1 MNTQLIIN
9 GLPEKL
15 RLDAWWLS
23 GETSPKPTNVGIP
36 TSDRGGT
43 GIVPPRRYVLILV
56 LCLVAVADW
65 LFWHQKAGAS
75 VAIFAILLS
84 IAMVLARTKKTTY
97 KEWALVLGLAIISN
111 LPMLEQL
118 QPLSLLFSML
128 GVAAIAAWL
137 ALDRLVS
144 WGRTLLVFLNITALG
159 PLRFFGNIGTGLRGV
174 RPQAGLGKQAAS
186 LVLPLAFGVIFIAF
200 FISANPF
207 LERIADAVAGIE
219 FMTPETMARGLFW
232 LIAAALIWP
241 YLNLPM
247 FRIDPLQPRNPLPMP
262 QGLGLVINAAS
273 VRSSL
278 ILFNGI
284 FAVQT
289 GLDALVLSG
298 GMALPEG
305 MSYAAYAH
313 RGAYP
318 LVATA
323 LLAGGF
329 AIGTRRLIM
338 QDRLLRGLV
347 YIWLLQNL
355 FLVLSAAFRLNLY
368 VETYALTYLR
378 VAAFIWM
385 LLVFIGLVLV
395 AVQIARDKSNIWLV
409 SQNLTALMVVLYVSS
424 FANFAPMIAR
434 YNLLHPLSGG
444 RVDAQ
449 YICRLGPLALPVIL
463 AQGAGFCP
471 PHTMP
476 VFTPN
481 KGWRDWGFRNARL
494 AGYLEAIA
502 NAEAP

>member
-1 MNTQLIIN
+1 MNTHLTIH

-23 GETSPKPTNVGIP
+23 GASAGVA
-36 TSDRGGT
+36 
-43 GIVPPRRYVLILV
+43 PPRRYILLFV
-56 LCLVAVADW
+56 LCLVALADW

-75 VAIFAILLS
+75 IAIFAILLS
-84 IAMVLARTKKTTY
+84 IAMVLARTKKTTL
-97 KEWALVLGLAIISN
+97 KEWALVLGLAIITN

-118 QPLSLLFSML
+118 QPLSLLFSLL
-128 GVAAIAAWL
+128 GVAGVAVWL
-137 ALDRLVS
+137 AADRLPG
-144 WGRTLLVFLNITALG
+144 WGRSLLVFFSLTTLG
-159 PLRFFGNIGTGLRGV
+159 PLRFFGRFGAGLRGV
-174 RPQAGLGKQAAS
+174 RPHEGLRRQAAS
-186 LVLPLAFGVIFIAF
+186 LVLPVAFGAVFIAF
-200 FISANPF
+200 FVSANPF
-207 LERIADAVAGIE
+207 LERLATALANIQ
-219 FMTPETMARGLFW
+219 FLTPDTMARGLFW
-232 LIAAALIWP
+232 LLAAAFIWP
-241 YLNLPM
+241 YLNLPL
-247 FRIDPLQPRNPLPMP
+247 FRVGPQKPRQPVPLP
-262 QGLGLVINAAS
+262 QGLGLIINAAS
-273 VRSSL
+273 VRRSL
-278 ILFNGI
+278 ILFNAI

-318 LVATA
+318 LVFTA

-329 AIGTRRLIM
+329 AIGTRRLITE
-338 QDRLLRGLV
+338 DRLMRGLV

-355 FLVLSAAFRLNLY
+355 FLVLSAAFRLELY

-385 LLVFIGLVLV
+385 LLVFIGLLLV
-395 AVQIARDKSNIWLV
+395 AAQIARNKSNYWLM
-409 SQNLTALMVVLYVSS
+409 SQNLTALLVVLFICS

-444 RVDAQ
+444 RVDAE
-449 YICRLGPLALPVIL
+449 YICRLGPQALPVIL
-463 AQGAGFCP
+463 TQGPGFCP
-471 PHTMP
+471 AHTLP

-494 AGYLEAIA
+494 AGYLEAKA
-502 NAEAP
+502 KAEAP

>member
-1 MNTQLIIN
+1 MNTQLVIG

-15 RLDAWWLS
+15 RLESWWLA
-23 GETSPKPTNVGIP
+23 SPIAPARKPPNKADG
-36 TSDRGGT
+36 ST
-43 GIVPPRRYVLILV
+43 GLARNGLWPAGLV
-56 LCLVAVADW
+56 VCLVILADW
-65 LFWHQKAGAS
+65 QFWHQKAGAS
-75 VAIFAILLS
+75 VAIFALLLS
-84 IAMVLARTKKTTY
+84 IAMVLARAKQTTR
-97 KEWALVLGLAIISN
+97 KEWGAVIGLSAGAN

-118 QPLSLLFSML
+118 QPLSMMFSLL

-137 ALDRLVS
+137 AEGRLIG
-144 WGRTLLVFLNITALG
+144 WGRGLLVFVKITTLG
-159 PLRFFGNIGTGLRGV
+159 PVRFFGRFGAGLRGV
-174 RPQAGLGKQAAS
+174 RPHEGLGQQAAS
-186 LVLPLAFGVIFIAF
+186 LVLPLAFGAIFIAF

-207 LERIADAVAGIE
+207 LERIADALAGIE
-219 FMTPETMARGLFW
+219 FLTPETMARGLFW
-232 LIAAALIWP
+232 LITAAFIWP

-247 FRIDPLQPRNPLPMP
+247 FRIGPLKPRKPLPLP
-262 QGLGLVINAAS
+262 QGFGLVVNAAS
-273 VRSSL
+273 VRRSL
-278 ILFNGI
+278 ILFNAI

-289 GLDALVLSG
+289 GVDALVLSG
-298 GMALPEG
+298 GLTLPEG

-338 QDRLLRGLV
+338 QDRLMRGLV
-347 YIWLLQNL
+347 YAWLLQNL

-395 AVQIARDKSNIWLV
+395 AVQISRDKSNFWLM
-409 SQNLTALMVVLYVSS
+409 SQNLTALMLVLYMSS

-444 RVDAQ
+444 RVDAD
-449 YICRLGPLALPVIL
+449 YICRLGPQALPVIL
-463 AQGAGFCP
+463 AQGPGFCP

-476 VFTPN
+476 VFAPN

-502 NAEAP
+502 KAEAP